1 MSIGLSG
8 VMGMVLK
15 SKILV
20 LGSAGLIGHQ
30 VHNYLKQNNNYELY
44 NISHRNKIQA
54 DTILLDARNEQ
65 IFIDKIISINPN
77 YIINC
82 IGVLINDSN
91 TDPENS
97 IFLNSY
103 IPHRLT
109 RLADKINSKLIHIST
124 DCVFSGYNRGSY
136 VEMDEQDGI
145 GVYAKTK
152 GLGEV
157 VSERHL
163 TLRTSVVGPELK
175 KDGDEL
181 FHWFMGQSGD
191 ILGYTKAIW
200 SGVTTTELAKA
211 VKWSI
216 DHHITGL
223 YHVTNNS
230 SISKYDLLKLFQKYT
245 KKDINIKP
253 FSGKYIDKSFIDTRL
268 LMNYKI
274 PSYDQMIS
282 DMVSF
287 IASNRLLYSQY
298 KVGSFD

>member
-1 MSIGLSG
+1 MKDK
-8 VMGMVLK
+8 V
-15 SKILV
+15 LV

-30 VHNYLKQNNNYELY
+30 VYNYLKNSDNYELH
-44 NISHRNKIQA
+44 NISYQNKIQD
-54 DTILLDARNEQ
+54 DTILLNARNEQ
-65 IFIDKIISINPN
+65 AFIDKIIGIRPQ

-82 IGVLINDSN
+82 IGILINGSDA
-91 TDPENS
+91 DPENA

-103 IPHRLT
+103 MPHRLT
-109 RLADKINSKLIHIST
+109 RLADKINAKLIHIST
-124 DCVFSGYNRGSY
+124 DCVFSGDKKEPYI
-136 VEMDEQDGI
+136 EMDEKDGR

-157 VSERHL
+157 ISDKHL

-175 KDGDEL
+175 NDGEEL
-181 FHWFMGQSGD
+181 FHWFMGQSGE
-191 ILGYTKAIW
+191 IPGYTKAIW

-230 SISKYDLLKLFQKYT
+230 SISKYDLLQLFQKYT

-253 FSGKYIDKSFIDTRL
+253 LIGKDVNKSFIDTRL
-268 LMNYKI
+268 LMDYEI

-282 DMVSF
+282 DMVSL
-287 IASNRLLYSQY
+287 IANNRPLYSQY
-298 KVGSFD
+298 KVWSFDQE

>member
-1 MSIGLSG
+1 
-8 VMGMVLK
+8 LK
-15 SKILV
+15 DKVLV

-30 VHNYLKQNNNYELY
+30 VYNYLKDSDNYELH
-44 NISHRNKIQA
+44 NISYQNKIQD
-54 DTILLDARNEQ
+54 DTVLLDARNEQ
-65 IFIDKIISINPN
+65 VFIDKITSISPK
-77 YIINC
+77 YIVNC
-82 IGVLINDSN
+82 IGILIDGSN
-91 TDPENS
+91 ADPENS

-103 IPHRLT
+103 MPHRLT
-109 RLADKINSKLIHIST
+109 RLADKINAKLIHIST
-124 DCVFSGYNRGSY
+124 DCVFSGDKKEPYI
-136 VEMDEQDGI
+136 ETDEKDGR

-157 VSERHL
+157 VSDKHL

-175 KDGDEL
+175 NDGEEL
-181 FHWFMGQSGD
+181 FHWFMGQSGE
-191 ILGYTKAIW
+191 IPGYTKAIW
-200 SGVTTTELAKA
+200 SGVTTIELAKA

-230 SISKYDLLKLFQKYT
+230 SISKYELLKLFQKHT
-245 KKDINIKP
+245 KKDIDIK
-253 FSGKYIDKSFIDTRL
+253 SVEGNNVDKGFIDTRL

-287 IASNRLLYSQY
+287 IVSNNYLYSQY
-298 KVGSFD
+298 KL